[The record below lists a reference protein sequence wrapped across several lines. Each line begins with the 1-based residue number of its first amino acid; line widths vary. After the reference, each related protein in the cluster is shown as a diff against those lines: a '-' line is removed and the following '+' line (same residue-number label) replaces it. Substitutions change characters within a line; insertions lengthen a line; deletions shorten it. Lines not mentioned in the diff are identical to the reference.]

1 VRPPA
6 TYGDLM
12 LRAAMG
18 ITDGVMWVQNFP
30 LERKEFATR
39 AIDDFRDALRA
50 LVEHT
55 RVLLDRHRLAGI
67 AASGAPDPRER
78 AAVALG
84 RLIDEAVG
92 TVPPWLKAVARPS
105 ASPWAGAARCVRAAS
120 DLVATHAD
128 ATGIPRTPD
137 LAAVLGDPVARQA
150 ALAEVGD
157 LAATLLSGADHLALR
172 AIQAGVAWREV
183 RRLVPDLG
191 ETRAYAR
198 DLAGP
203 GSLPASKNLEDLTV
217 AHAPI
222 RTEEPAAEFADRM
235 LRLRQSAWEH
245 ARSAHPSV
253 DDLKTYA
260 TLGIAIHAH
269 ALAFHGL
276 PPAALRTE
284 ERLPHQFASLADRG
298 RAWQQV
304 SRTLFTWR
312 SAQPGD
318 PVAAE
323 DLNRISGLLRTF
335 APLTGDQPELAPGD
349 HRNLG
354 QALAGAAAVTA
365 DIGRWNQQTV
375 TRMSRAHQI
384 YVPARTLTGNQVTD
398 DRSLTQA
405 KLADKLGLA
414 PTELLDAAAGLY
426 GPTAPKKDSALLGT
440 GGLTLRAEPL
450 RAGAAAAAPSRDPIH
465 RST

>member
-1 VRPPA
+1 MSAPA

-12 LRAAMG
+12 PRAAMG
-18 ITDGVMWVQNFP
+18 ITGGVMWVQNFP
-30 LERKEFATR
+30 AERKEFANR

-50 LVEHT
+50 LAEHT
-55 RVLLDRHRLAGI
+55 RVLLDQRRLAGI
-67 AASGAPDPRER
+67 TASGAPDPRER

-84 RLIDEAVG
+84 RLLYEAVG
-92 TVPPWLKAVARPS
+92 TVPPWLKATARPS

-120 DLVATHAD
+120 DLVGAHAD
-128 ATGIPRTPD
+128 VTGAPRTPD
-137 LAAVLGDPVARQA
+137 LDAVLGDPVARQA

-172 AIQAGVAWREV
+172 AMQAGVAWGEI

-203 GSLPASKNLEDLTV
+203 GSLPASRNLDDLTV
-217 AHAPI
+217 AHTPI

-235 LRLRQSAWEH
+235 LRLRQHAWEH
-245 ARSAHPSV
+245 TRSAHPSV

-276 PPAALRTE
+276 PPAARADE
-284 ERLPHQFASLADRG
+284 PLPRQLASLVDRG

-304 SRTLFTWR
+304 SRALFTWR

-323 DLNRISGLLRTF
+323 DLTRISALLRTF

-349 HRNLG
+349 RQHLG
-354 QALAGAAAVTA
+354 QVIAGAAAVTA
-365 DIGRWNQQTV
+365 DIGRWNQETA
-375 TRMSRAHQI
+375 TRMGQAHQI
-384 YVPARTLTGNQVTD
+384 YVPACTLTGAQVTND
-398 DRSLTQA
+398 HSLTQA
-405 KLADKLGLA
+405 KLADRLGLA
-414 PTELLDAAAGLY
+414 PTELVEAAAGLY
-426 GPTAPKKDSALLGT
+426 GLTAPKKDSALLGA

-450 RAGAAAAAPSRDPIH
+450 RTGAVAAAPSRDPIQ